1 MYIEEIG
8 WGFEMA
14 RSEKKTDIDIKQKLN
29 VFIRDKFLLGNKGVI
44 LNDYDSFLD
53 KGIID
58 STGVLELVNYIEET
72 FGIKIDDEELI
83 PDNLDSLDKLTNF
96 ITKKIG
102 YVSK

>member
-1 MYIEEIG
+1 MT
-8 WGFEMA
+8 
-14 RSEKKTDIDIKQKLN
+14 RSEKKIDKDFKRKLN

-44 LNDYDSFLD
+44 LNDYDSFLE

-58 STGVLELVNYIEET
+58 STGVLELVNFIEET
-72 FGIKIDDEELI
+72 FDIKIDDEELI